1 MQAIEMREITKSFGT
16 REVLHGINLSL
27 RQGEIL
33 GLLGPS
39 GAGKTTILNILSGQM
54 APNSGY
60 SALLGVDSQKLGDED
75 HRNLGMVLD
84 TCGLYLRMSVYD
96 NLALFASINGVDKK
110 EITTVLQRVGLDQDT
125 RKQADKLSKG
135 MKQRL
140 VFARAILHHP
150 KILFLDEPTS
160 GLDPTA
166 ARRIHELISELRE
179 EGTTVFLTT
188 HNMEEATKLCDHV
201 ALLDNG
207 KIVAYGSVEELCHQY
222 KDQDELQIRLK
233 DGSYKQVTNCPQN
246 ASIVAKW
253 MEEEAIISIHSSEP
267 TLEDVFLKLTGRK
280 LM

>member
-96 NLALFASINGVDKK
+96 NLALFATINGVDKK

>member
-110 EITTVLQRVGLDQDT
+110 EITSVLQRVGLDQDT

>member
-222 KDQDELQIRLK
+222 KDQDKLQIRLK